1 MLESPIHSHHL
12 LRYSVEIQD
21 KPTSRSNQTAVIS
34 FYDENNKRVSTHKF
48 SVFTLQQ
55 IYEWIDKGEPI
66 NLNSAYV
73 RDFSLDEYRTSKGLD
88 DHIPIQL
95 HNFSARKTFFDCDT
109 DTDFSHAEFLGPVT
123 NFESSIFANGYVNFY
138 NCNFGNGEVNIKKA
152 KFGSGSTTFQS
163 STFGEGAV
171 SFYNANFGTG
181 NLSFIDANFG
191 NGNVDFRNTYFGD
204 GTVDFKFAKFAHG
217 DIAFQRASFGKG
229 KKDFKNVEF
238 GGGKLDFR
246 GIDFDDGD
254 VSFEGVEFGNGRVNY
269 RNCKFGHGFKN
280 FELSD
285 FGEGEALFEFVS
297 FGTGSVSFN
306 RSKVKR
312 ISLNGCHL
320 NCFMDLRFDYCRSL
334 DLSNTVV
341 RDVVDIKP
349 MGEKVVIQELNLV
362 DMRILGRVFLNWREN
377 DVYDLIYVQKGT
389 SLYQKA
395 EQFRILKENFR
406 NNGQYED
413 EDAAYLEFKR
423 CEAKAELN
431 DSLSETKW
439 NVFKAYPVFLFKKIV
454 FDQVGHYATAPVR
467 VLMNAIAAVFVFG
480 SIYYIL
486 TAYFP
491 HIGMIAT
498 TLPPELNRYNEF
510 WNSIY
515 YSSITF
521 FTVGYG
527 DYFAFGL
534 IKLIAATEG
543 FVGVFLMSYF
553 TVAFVRKI
561 LR

>member
-1 MLESPIHSHHL
+1 MLESPIHAHHL

-21 KPTSRSNQTAVIS
+21 KPTSRSSKTALVS

-48 SVFTLQQ
+48 SYFEAEEV
-55 IYEWIDKGEPI
+55 YGWIERGEAL

-73 RDFSLDEYRTSKGLD
+73 RDFSLNTYRTSKGLD
-88 DHIPIQL
+88 DHVPIEL
-95 HNFSARKTFFDCDT
+95 HDFTARKAFFDCDT
-109 DTDFSHAEFLGPVT
+109 NTDFSLAVFTGALT

-138 NCNFGNGEVNIKKA
+138 NCNFGNGEVNFKKA

-171 SFYNANFGTG
+171 SFFNANFGTG

-191 NGNVDFRNTYFGD
+191 KGNVDFRNTYFGD
-204 GTVDFKFAKFAHG
+204 GVVDFKFAKFEYG
-217 DIAFQRASFGKG
+217 DITFQRASFGKG

-246 GIDFDDGD
+246 GIDFNDGD
-254 VSFEGVEFGNGRVNY
+254 VSFEGVEFGNGRVNF
-269 RNCKFGHGFKN
+269 RNCRFGNGFKN

-285 FGEGEALFEFVS
+285 FAEGEARFEYVS
-297 FGTGSVSFN
+297 FGTGMVSFN
-306 RSKVKR
+306 RSKVNK

-320 NCFMDLRFDYCRSL
+320 NCFMDLRFDQCLLL

-349 MGEKVVIQELNLV
+349 MGEKVVIKELNLV

-377 DVYDLIYVQKGT
+377 DVHQLIYVQKST

-413 EDAAYLEFKR
+413 EDEAYLEFRR
-423 CEAKAELN
+423 CEARAIYEDQMKGG
-431 DSLSETKW
+431 LSQKLG
-439 NVFKAYPVFLFKKIV
+439 AIPVFWFRKIV
-454 FDQVGHYATAPVR
+454 FDKVGNYGTAPVR
-467 VLMNAIAAVFVFG
+467 VLMNSIATVFTFALLYYLITGYFYEFG
-480 SIYYIL
+480 
-486 TAYFP
+486 
-491 HIGMIAT
+491 HVAT
-498 TLPPELNRYNEF
+498 TLPDELNHNHSF
-510 WNSIY
+510 WNAAY
-515 YSSITF
+515 YSAITF

-527 DYFAFGL
+527 DYFAYGCVKAL
-534 IKLIAATEG
+534 AALEG
-543 FVGVFLMSYF
+543 FTGVFMMSYF